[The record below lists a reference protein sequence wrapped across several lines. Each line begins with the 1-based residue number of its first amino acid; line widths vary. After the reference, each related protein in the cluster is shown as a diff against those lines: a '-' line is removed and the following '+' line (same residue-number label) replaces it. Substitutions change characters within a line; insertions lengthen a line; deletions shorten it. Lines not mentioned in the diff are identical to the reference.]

1 MLCCIVCCS
10 QVVAPKKVKLA
21 EAEASLA
28 VQMEKLNAKRT
39 ELQGVSPHSCIVEDR
54 VDRYGMYKLLQ
65 VSVCPYQSIGPIL
78 EGQRVHIFVTAVYVC
93 IYFVHDSYTPFQVVM
108 AKCAVLCVTSYCC
121 TVSEVFF
128 T

>member
-1 MLCCIVCCS
+1 MLCCIVRCS

-28 VQMEKLNAKRT
+28 VQMEKLNAKRA

-65 VSVCPYQSIGPIL
+65 VSVCPYQPIGPIL
-78 EGQRVHIFVTAVYVC
+78 KGQRVSLSLQYMYKF
-93 IYFVHDSYTPFQVVM
+93 
-108 AKCAVLCVTSYCC
+108 C
-121 TVSEVFF
+121 T
-128 T
+128 